1 MALMPVDNRLTRE
14 DLDALPDDGLRHELL
29 DGTFVMTPAP
39 GVGHQRMLARLYSA
53 LSAACEGTD
62 LEVLFGPLDVALGSS
77 VVQPDLVIAA
87 PEAFT
92 ERGLQTAPLVVV
104 EIRSPSTAWLDA
116 GRKRS
121 LYEEHGVA
129 HYWLADPG
137 EPSLLIMDL
146 VDGRYVETAHAVGA
160 DGISL
165 QSPFEVTLTPDALAG

>member
-1 MALMPVDNRLTRE
+1 MALMPVDNMLTRE

-39 GVGHQRMLARLYSA
+39 GVRHQRMLARLYSA
-53 LSAACEGTD
+53 LSTACEGTN
-62 LEVLFGPLDVALGSS
+62 LEVLFAPVDVILGAS
-77 VVQPDLVIAA
+77 VVRPDLVIAA
-87 PEAFT
+87 PGAFA

-104 EIRSPSTAWLDA
+104 EIQSPSTAWLDA

-137 EPSLLIMDL
+137 EPSLVIMDL
-146 VDGRYVETAHAVGA
+146 VDAQYVETAHAVGTSS
-160 DGISL
+160 ITIE
-165 QSPFEVTLTPDALAG
+165 SPFEVTLTPAALAG